1 MAALHPE
8 VVHFTI
14 VLAIVGVAFRL
25 VSLLGRPAFASP
37 AATTLLLLAAVASV
51 VSVRSGTAAHAPVER
66 APGARPAVMEHEEWG
81 ERTQTALLIVGAIE
95 ILGLIM
101 RRSPRIKIVHSLAA
115 VAGLA
120 AVFCVYEAG
129 EHGGELVYAYAGGVG
144 LRSGDPEDVD
154 RLLLAGMYHK
164 ALAERTAG
172 RLEQAASLFSDAAVR
187 FPRDPEVRMF
197 EAESML
203 RDRKNPQGALDAL
216 AKIDLPSGNRFM
228 AFQHATLQADAY
240 EALGQRDAAAGALEQ
255 VLKTYP
261 NARLQQRLVSL
272 RTGATSKAP

>member
-1 MAALHPE
+1 
-8 VVHFTI
+8 
-14 VLAIVGVAFRL
+14 
-25 VSLLGRPAFASP
+25 
-37 AATTLLLLAAVASV
+37 
-51 VSVRSGTAAHAPVER
+51 
-66 APGARPAVMEHEEWG
+66 
-81 ERTQTALLIVGAIE
+81 
-95 ILGLIM
+95 
-101 RRSPRIKIVHSLAA
+101 
-115 VAGLA
+115 
-120 AVFCVYEAG
+120 
-129 EHGGELVYAYAGGVG
+129 
-144 LRSGDPEDVD
+144 
-154 RLLLAGMYHK
+154 
-164 ALAERTAG
+164 LAERTAG
-172 RLEQAASLFSDAAVR
+172 RPEQAASLFSDAAAR